1 MKANL
6 LEALTQVQD
15 FRAPRGRRYPLWLLL
30 LLVIMGTMS
39 GCLGYRALEDFA
51 RRHHEALVA
60 SLQLPP
66 TRFPS
71 DSTFRRV
78 MMGIDF
84 TDLAYVFNN
93 WANDWMPTQ
102 TQDWLGVDG
111 KSIKAT
117 VSNYDKAYQDF
128 INVVSV
134 FNTRYGVAIAKR
146 CCEAQIALQQFHNK
160 ESSEIAVVQALLAT
174 LKLQGVIFTFDSLHC
189 QKKLYN

>member
-1 MKANL
+1 MKINL
-6 LEALTQVQD
+6 LEALAQVQD
-15 FRAPRGRRYPLWLLL
+15 FRAPRGQRYPLRLLL
-30 LLVIMGTMS
+30 LLVIMGTIS

-51 RRHHEALVA
+51 RRHHHALVTN
-60 SLQLPP
+60 LQLPV

-84 TDLAYVFNN
+84 TDLAKVFNN

-102 TQDWLGVDG
+102 EQDWLGVDG

-117 VSNYDKAYQDF
+117 LSNYDKAYQDF

-134 FNTRYGVAIAKR
+134 FNARCGVAIA
-146 CCEAQIALQQFHNK
+146 LSQFHNK
-160 ESSEIAVVQALLAT
+160 ESSEIAVVQGLLTT
-174 LKLQGVIFTFDSLHC
+174 LKLEGVVFTFDSLHC

>member
-15 FRAPRGRRYPLWLLL
+15 FRASRGRRYPLCLLL

-51 RRHHEALVA
+51 RRHHQALVA
-60 SLQLPP
+60 RLQLPA

-84 TDLAYVFNN
+84 TDLAKVFKN
-93 WANDWMPTQ
+93 WVNDWMPTQ
-102 TQDWLGVDG
+102 AQDWLGVDG

-117 VSNYDKAYQDF
+117 LSNYGQAYQDF

-134 FNTRYGVAIAKR
+134 FNTRCGVA
-146 CCEAQIALQQFHNK
+146 IALQQFHNK
-160 ESSEIAVVQALLAT
+160 DSSEIAVVQALLAT
-174 LKLQGVIFTFDSLHC
+174 LKLQGVVFTFDSLHC
-189 QKKLYN
+189 QKKLCN

>member
-1 MKANL
+1 MKLNL
-6 LEALTQVQD
+6 LEALAQVQD

-30 LLVIMGTMS
+30 LLVIMGTIS
-39 GCLGYRALEDFA
+39 GCLGYCALEDFC
-51 RRHHEALVA
+51 RRHHDALVA

-84 TDLAYVFNN
+84 TDLAKVFNN
-93 WANDWMPTQ
+93 WANDWIPTQ
-102 TQDWLGVDG
+102 EQDWLGVDG

-117 VSNYDKAYQDF
+117 LRNYDKAYQDF

-134 FNTRYGVAIAKR
+134 FSTRCGVA
-146 CCEAQIALQQFHNK
+146 IALQQFHNK
-160 ESSEIAVVQALLAT
+160 QTSEIAVVQALLAG
-174 LKLQGVIFTFDSLHC
+174 LELQGVVFTFDSLHC
-189 QKKLYN
+189 QKKQYS

>member
-1 MKANL
+1 MKINL
-6 LEALTQVQD
+6 LEALTQVPD
-15 FRAPRGRRYPLWLLL
+15 FRAARGQRYPLWLLL

-51 RRHHEALVA
+51 RRHHQALVT
-60 SLQLPP
+60 SLQLASI
-66 TRFPS
+66 RFPS

-84 TDLAYVFNN
+84 TDLANVFNN

-102 TQDWLGVDG
+102 AQDWLGVDG

-128 INVVSV
+128 INVVSI
-134 FNTRYGVAIAKR
+134 FNTRCGAAS
-146 CCEAQIALQQFHNK
+146 ALQQFHNK
-160 ESSEIAVVQALLAT
+160 ESSEIAVVQNLLTT
-174 LKLQGVIFTFDSLHC
+174 LKLQGVVFTFDSLHC
-189 QKKLYN
+189 QKKLYS